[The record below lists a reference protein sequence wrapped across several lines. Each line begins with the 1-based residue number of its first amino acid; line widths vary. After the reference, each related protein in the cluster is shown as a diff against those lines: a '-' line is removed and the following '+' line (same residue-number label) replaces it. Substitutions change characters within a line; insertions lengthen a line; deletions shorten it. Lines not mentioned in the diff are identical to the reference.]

1 MGSPLASPTPTS
13 LCYTLHIFVCIL
25 YTITIPYYT
34 THYKYTVCRCGTGIY
49 LQKSIKGNTIQPSQR
64 HSNKVANGIVAAQRF
79 ARHMCIVCTPYSE
92 HNMMGGGKIICPRY
106 REEKKTN
113 SIDAAQL
120 RKINVSGGCI
130 GITCYGQCVVATAR
144 SYYARILQPIYIRK
158 TTRNQISRSAPFNRM
173 LWRCFCVW
181 VYHSATIKRD

>member
-25 YTITIPYYT
+25 YRITIPYYT

-106 REEKKTN
+106 REEKKN
-113 SIDAAQL
+113 KQHRRRAIEKDKCQ
-120 RKINVSGGCI
+120 RWVYRYN
-130 GITCYGQCVVATAR
+130 
-144 SYYARILQPIYIRK
+144 
-158 TTRNQISRSAPFNRM
+158 M
-173 LWRCFCVW
+173 LWAMCCGYGTVVLRTHFAANL
-181 VYHSATIKRD
+181 YTKNDAQPNQPFSTI